1 MSHLTHVYRSKE
13 GTLPLV
19 QEIQSDLVTEGI
31 LFPTHEAHLS
41 SSEQP

>member
-1 MSHLTHVYRSKE
+1 MLHVTHVYRSNE

-19 QEIQSDLVTEGI
+19 QEMQSDLVTEGI
-31 LFPTHEAHLS
+31 LFPTQEAHLL